1 MKIVSIGRQ
10 ILSTFLHC
18 LIFFYIFFTFTVWA
32 DPVKGSFKVPIKS
45 IFNSFFTCLWRRR
58 GTSFSDKT
66 PDAFDDLLWMPYKC
80 GQMSKPT
87 IILTGWYT
95 LRDLW
100 QMILPPP
107 LFHPIRHGMIK
118 DHLGHLHLSADRE
131 SVRPIVFFTSHGI
144 IRGTASSSLHYCSSI
159 SRLKSLLCPI

>member
-1 MKIVSIGRQ
+1 MRIVSIGRQ

-18 LIFFYIFFTFTVWA
+18 LNFFLYFFYFYCLGWSCKARCLLSRFSILFYLSVKETRYIFF
-32 DPVKGSFKVPIKS
+32 GQ
-45 IFNSFFTCLWRRR
+45 NSRCFWW
-58 GTSFSDKT
+58 
-66 PDAFDDLLWMPYKC
+66 PPMDALQMWPNVETYHNSYRIVHVTWSLTNDLA
-80 GQMSKPT
+80 
-87 IILTGWYT
+87 
-95 LRDLW
+95 
-100 QMILPPP
+100 PP